1 MPAAYVDILCQSL
14 HIHLGEADADV
25 REREEGVNLSV
36 PGKTTV
42 RIFAKHRAGEMQG
55 LDADVSQATLT
66 FARCPFVSPDF

>member
-1 MPAAYVDILCQSL
+1 M
-14 HIHLGEADADV
+14 